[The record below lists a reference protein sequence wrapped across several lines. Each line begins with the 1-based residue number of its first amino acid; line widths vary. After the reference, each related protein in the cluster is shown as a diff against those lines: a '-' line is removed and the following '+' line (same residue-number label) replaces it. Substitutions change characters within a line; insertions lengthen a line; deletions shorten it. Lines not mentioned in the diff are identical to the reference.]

1 MSYPGLIPI
10 TQTSFAP
17 GATSPRTDA
26 IQRQLDMN
34 QRQNDLNAITSGG
47 RRRRSIGGAQVAIPQ
62 FQMPY
67 TPVGSNPND
76 QVASNAVTSMQGKA
90 NSVFDEE
97 AMKMGGGRR
106 HKRNTHKR
114 SNRSHTRKRHTRR
127 RRSQKP
133 RRRVRR

>member
-10 TQTSFAP
+10 TQSSFAP

-34 QRQNDLNAITSGG
+34 QRQNDLNSIAFGG
-47 RRRRSIGGAQVAIPQ
+47 RGSRRHKHSFFAGAQVAVPQ

-76 QVASNAVTSMQGKA
+76 QVATNAALSMQGKA
-90 NSVFDEE
+90 NSVFDQE
-97 AMKMGGGRR
+97 ATKLGG
-106 HKRNTHKR
+106 
-114 SNRSHTRKRHTRR
+114 SRR
-127 RRSQKP
+127 RRRRTKKRTRHS
-133 RRRVRR
+133 RRRRRNTASRRRHRRR